1 MSVNN
6 TVTFSVVTDALA
18 PPQPLPNRKPAS
30 RADHRV
36 LVWSG
41 VVGWAAE
48 GAAKTVTRFE
58 VSVVRGVGLAADVGR
73 GDPRTQRTRRCPNP
87 ETTG

>member
-6 TVTFSVVTDALA
+6 TVTFSLVTALELLKA
-18 PPQPLPNRKPAS
+18 RRTRTPAS

-58 VSVVRGVGLAADVGR
+58 VALFVALVSPPMSAGESTNTTNTPL
-73 GDPRTQRTRRCPNP
+73 P
-87 ETTG
+87 EP